1 VERLPVV
8 LALSP
13 VAERAVERF
22 LFGRTALVEP
32 RASAPDADELEREAV
47 LAEVE
52 TVLISPRTV
61 LASARGASALRGLP
75 EIYLSGSN
83 YLR

>member
-52 TVLISPRTV
+52 TVLISPD
-61 LASARGASALRGLP
+61 
-75 EIYLSGSN
+75 LSGLTAAHCSRPRAGHPH
-83 YLR
+83 YGACQRSI